1 VVVKYTRPTFSA
13 KLEASSFLQ
22 RQEGVE
28 DTTRNSMAFS
38 YTRTR
43 GNRQFLM
50 GEASAM
56 QNRALGYD
64 LRAGLTGAFGRYL
77 VRNQGSELVVAS
89 GLYVD
94 REVPVEGETV
104 TNLEALV
111 AADWAI
117 FSYDFPKTD
126 IEFSTVL
133 IFGLTDWGRYRV
145 DLNARFDRELFD
157 DFSLVVKG
165 FYNYDSKPPTAGASR
180 DDYLSRPGL
189 LVLTGLCGQETVQ
202 HPVRRIEWE
211 FIDWNFRR
219 GFPGGECLAS
229 RAADLTTSLHH
240 PPQAVQAGEGH
251 LRSAQAA
258 PPPRALR
265 RRVCRS

>member
-1 VVVKYTRPTFSA
+1 MGYTKSSDLAELNADVVVKYTRPTFSA

-28 DTTRNSMAFS
+28 DTTRSSMAFS

-180 DDYLSRPGL
+180 DDYQAS
-189 LVLTGLCGQETVQ
+189 
-202 HPVRRIEWE
+202 
-211 FIDWNFRR
+211 
-219 GFPGGECLAS
+219 LALGYS
-229 RAADLTTSLHH
+229 F
-240 PPQAVQAGEGH
+240 
-251 LRSAQAA
+251 
-258 PPPRALR
+258 
-265 RRVCRS
+265 